1 MGPENERSEVPME
14 CAAKLP
20 QGVGGTNGG
29 GAGGAV
35 TARVEDAYTTKIEQL
50 WQISNDMETKLDSVL
65 VGSELQEARPMPA
78 TKLLTDLER
87 LIDRFTDL
95 SDRMIYQSQK

>member
-1 MGPENERSEVPME
+1 MGPENERSEGPMD

-20 QGVGGTNGG
+20 QGMGVGTIGS
-29 GAGGAV
+29 AK
-35 TARVEDAYTTKIEQL
+35 TARVEDVYTTKIEQL

-95 SDRMIYQSQK
+95 SDRIVM